1 MIYLCRI
8 LILIPNRM
16 RIPIRK
22 DDISYFGVFD
32 GHGGHKGA
40 FFATKKT
47 GHNIVDDLLQ
57 VVRN

>member
-1 MIYLCRI
+1 
-8 LILIPNRM
+8 M

-32 GHGGHKGA
+32 GHGGHTGA

>member
-1 MIYLCRI
+1 MVFIEKKSMNNIHKTIASPANI
-8 LILIPNRM
+8 LHDLP
-16 RIPIRK
+16 
-22 DDISYFGVFD
+22 GVFD